1 MLRISANYKNLESYT
16 VHGTAIG
23 TDTSFQLD
31 EISIVADP
39 KTLKALGAF
48 FMNAA
53 DEMEQHGLEHLHF
66 QDLVENF
73 CHDNHVDVIVLN
85 SDAVIQELPSDGPLK
100 STDPTHFTTPTNS
113 RRGPSARLYQCDR
126 LGTVQEPTN
135 SNDETEGRTGENR

>member
-1 MLRISANYKNLESYT
+1 MLGISENYKDLESYT

-66 QDLVENF
+66 QDIVENF

-85 SDAVIQELPSDGPLK
+85 SDAVIPELPSGGPLK
-100 STDPTHFTTPTNS
+100 VD
-113 RRGPSARLYQCDR
+113 
-126 LGTVQEPTN
+126 
-135 SNDETEGRTGENR
+135 